1 MESPRSKLPFL
12 ENIPLFRGLGDE
24 DLIAL
29 ASIMDDA
36 HPDTGK
42 VLFKEGELA
51 EHLYIVVS
59 GRIQILK
66 RVAGDAERLVG
77 IAVLTAPEVLG
88 EMALV
93 MDGRRSCTAAA
104 LEPSV
109 MIVMSK
115 VKLAQLCA
123 DNPRLWAK
131 LAANI
136 AQILAGR
143 LARMNE
149 LVSDQLSDREPDSL
163 IARLL
168 RLAQ

>member
-1 MESPRSKLPFL
+1 MDTPRSKLPFL
-12 ENIPLFRGLGDE
+12 ENIPLFKGISDE
-24 DLIAL
+24 DLIVL
-29 ASIMDDA
+29 ASIMEDA

-42 VLFKEGELA
+42 VLFEEGDLA

-59 GRIQILK
+59 GRVQILK
-66 RVAGDAERLVG
+66 RVAGDGERMVG
-77 IAVLTAPEVLG
+77 LAVLSPPEVLG

-93 MDGRRSCTAAA
+93 MDGRRSCTAVA

-115 VKLAQLCA
+115 VRLAQLCA
-123 DNPRLWAK
+123 DNPRLWAR

-136 AQILAGR
+136 AQVLAGR
-143 LARMNE
+143 LHRMNE
-149 LVSDQLSDREPDSL
+149 LVSDQLCDQQPDGL